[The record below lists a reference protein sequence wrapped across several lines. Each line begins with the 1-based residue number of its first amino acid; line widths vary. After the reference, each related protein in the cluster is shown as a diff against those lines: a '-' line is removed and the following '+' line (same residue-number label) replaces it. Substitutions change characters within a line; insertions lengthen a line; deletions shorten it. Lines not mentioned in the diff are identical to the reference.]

1 MLHNQMMAIITTKLN
16 GSLQLSSMF
25 MYLIH
30 TVHVILVRHL
40 YWSVLY
46 LSTHVPITQSAYRM
60 QQTIHTGC
68 TDSYVAGT
76 QHSCSG
82 LGWGRRQRTFHLKLH
97 VPTFRDKVNKNYI
110 RVDQNLRRPPSP
122 RNHTMSCWLHHD
134 SISEVHVAIII
145 MVVGECFGAKGTTPC
160 QESNLNIIVLCL
172 S

>member
-1 MLHNQMMAIITTKLN
+1 MLYMCVIYIGQSCTYRR
-16 GSLQLSSMF
+16 
-25 MYLIH
+25 MYPL
-30 TVHVILVRHL
+30 R
-40 YWSVLY
+40 S
-46 LSTHVPITQSAYRM
+46 RR
-60 QQTIHTGC
+60 TGC
-68 TDSYVAGT
+68 SRLSIPDVLIVT
-76 QHSCSG
+76 QQGRSIPVG
-82 LGWGRRQRTFHLKLH
+82 GWGGRRQRTCHLKLH

-122 RNHTMSCWLHHD
+122 LNHTMSCWLHHD